1 MAKTNKKR
9 LRAAWLQVHKW
20 IGLTLA
26 VLIIP
31 ISLTGAALVWH
42 DWLDAKLE
50 PQRHQVLGA
59 AALPASAYV
68 AAAKRLLS
76 AEERVSSIRLDGEGG
91 PVMVTASKPA
101 PAGGRAERTNVW
113 LDPRD
118 ARMIDKALASS
129 GLVQVMHVL
138 HGSLMVPGWGRT
150 IVGWVGVF
158 MLVSSISGMW
168 LWWPLSGSVTKG
180 FRWRRRNNLNA
191 NIHYHTGF
199 WIMLPLA
206 MLSFTGAWIS
216 FPKVFGMFE
225 ARPAPNQQGRA
236 MSMRARP
243 LESPLTS
250 LDDAI
255 AKANVFATGPLTAI
269 NWPTD
274 QKPEWKISYKRQG
287 GPAEVTVADD
297 SGMATKPK
305 PPQPETL
312 ASTMRRWH
320 DGTGMGPIWQT
331 IIFLGGIIPAIL
343 SVTGIIIWWRARSPR
358 QKAKDQKRLARLN
371 GAPARAGA
379 HPLAEG

>member
-20 IGLTLA
+20 IGLSLA
-26 VLIIP
+26 ILIIP
-31 ISLTGAALVWH
+31 LSLTGAALVWH

-50 PQRHQVLGA
+50 PQRHQQLGQP
-59 AALPASAYV
+59 ALAASAY
-68 AAAKRLLS
+68 ADEAKSVLTDS
-76 AEERVSSIRLDGEGG
+76 ERIASIRFDGEGG
-91 PVMVTASKPA
+91 PVMVTASKAA
-101 PAGGRAERTNVW
+101 PPDGGRPERTNVW

-118 ARMIDKALASS
+118 AGVIDEASANS

-168 LWWPLSGSVTKG
+168 LWWPLSGSFATG
-180 FRWRRRNNLNA
+180 FRWRRRNTLNA
-191 NIHYHTGF
+191 NIHYHSGF

-225 ARPAPNQQGRA
+225 ARPAPSAQDRA
-236 MSMRARP
+236 MAMRARP
-243 LESPLTS
+243 LERPATS
-250 LDDAI
+250 LDDAV
-255 AKANVFATGPLTAI
+255 AMAGAFATGPMTAI
-269 NWPTD
+269 SWPTD
-274 QKPEWKISYKRQG
+274 QKPEWSISYHRQG
-287 GPAEVTVADD
+287 GPAEVTVADG
-297 SGMATKPK
+297 SGVATKPK

-312 ASTMRRWH
+312 ARTMRRWH
-320 DGTGMGPIWQT
+320 DGTGMGAVWQV

-343 SVTGIIIWWRARSPR
+343 SITGIIIWWRARSPR
-358 QKAKDQKRLARLN
+358 QKAKDQQRLARLN
-371 GAPARAGA
+371 GAPV
-379 HPLAEG
+379 